1 MDMSG
6 ISKGRIQ
13 KRIEA
18 LKTELTN
25 LNTLIAQYQAAIGEL
40 QQLLE
45 DEPKAEEPATVEY
58 IEASE

>member
-13 KRIEA
+13 RRIEA
-18 LKTELTN
+18 LKNELTN

-45 DEPKAEEPATVEY
+45 DEPKADEPAPVEY
-58 IEASE
+58 IEAPQ

>member
-18 LKTELTN
+18 LTTEMTN

-45 DEPKAEEPATVEY
+45 DEPKVDEPAPVEY
-58 IEASE
+58 IEAPQ